1 MLKTISECGQPASA
15 SDGYTLTYSNGSG
28 PIKEINLRHDRPQ
41 DNFKNLEMT
50 NYKIFKLYNK
60 NEKKRSQRG
69 RHQKWIRK
77 GLLGVRATAW
87 TSTGTRS
94 KSLTTSN

>member
-60 NEKKRSQRG
+60 NEKKAEPTRTPS
-69 RHQKWIRK
+69 KMDSK
-77 GLLGVRATAW
+77 GTLG
-87 TSTGTRS
+87 S
-94 KSLTTSN
+94 KGDGVD